1 MLEAC
6 GSECHTPTRF
16 SPSRPAILFSERV
29 KLQRIMGEDLRNR
42 EFLDSQPPD
51 VGSTSAGID
60 GYGRRESRAW
70 CWLGGRGRGRDGVGS
85 WQGRAGQGRNDGG
98 GGEYALAC
106 CGYLHTVSYALQQ
119 GEQGSKNK
127 AIIVRPATLSESGLQ
142 VKVFGMQ

>member
-1 MLEAC
+1 
-6 GSECHTPTRF
+6 
-16 SPSRPAILFSERV
+16 
-29 KLQRIMGEDLRNR
+29 MG
-42 EFLDSQPPD
+42 
-51 VGSTSAGID
+51 TA
-60 GYGRRESRAW
+60 
-70 CWLGGRGRGRDGVGS
+70 GGRVELGVG
-85 WQGRAGQGRNDGG
+85 WVDVDVDVTVLAVGRAGQGRNDGG